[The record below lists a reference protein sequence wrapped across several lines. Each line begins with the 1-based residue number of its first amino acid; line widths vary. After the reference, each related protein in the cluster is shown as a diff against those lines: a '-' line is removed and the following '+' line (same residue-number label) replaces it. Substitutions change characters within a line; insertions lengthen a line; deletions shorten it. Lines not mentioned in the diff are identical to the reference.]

1 MSGFSCTIN
10 FMDGI
15 SLRRSLADLPIPD
28 LRFFESIGSTN
39 DEAMAW
45 ADGGALDW
53 ALVVADQQT
62 QGRGRMGRHWVT
74 NPGAALAFSLVL
86 RLSRE
91 ETAFAGLFSPLGAMG
106 VASALEEIGLAAMVK
121 WPNDVLLNRRK
132 VCGILGEAAWTG
144 DRLHGM
150 VLGIGVNVASESVP
164 PADEL
169 LFPATCV
176 EAELGRRV
184 DRQDLLKRILVH
196 LLRWRMQLGQA
207 GFLEAWQERMA
218 FRGEQVVV
226 KPPLGDPVTGRV
238 VGLDQQGNLIL
249 ALPGGGDA
257 SISAGDVHLRLIE

>member
-1 MSGFSCTIN
+1 
-10 FMDGI
+10 MDVF
-15 SLRRSLADLPIPD
+15 SLRRALAELPIPD
-28 LRFFESIGSTN
+28 LRFFKSIGSTN

-45 ADGGALDW
+45 ADAGALDW
-53 ALVVADQQT
+53 SLVVADQQT
-62 QGRGRMGRHWVT
+62 QGRGRLGRHWVT

-86 RLSRE
+86 RPTQE
-91 ETAFAGLFSPLGAMG
+91 EMAFASLFSPLGAMG
-106 VASALEEIGLAAMVK
+106 VASALEEIGLAALVK

-144 DRLHGM
+144 DQLHGM

-176 EAELGRRV
+176 EAELGRSV
-184 DRQDLLKRILVH
+184 VRQDLLMRILAH
-196 LLRWRMQLGQA
+196 LQRWRAQLGQA

-226 KPPLGDPVTGRV
+226 KTQQGDRVTGQLA
-238 VGLDQQGNLIL
+238 GIDPQGNLIL
-249 ALPGGGDA
+249 TLPGGGET
-257 SISAGDVHLRLIE
+257 SISAGDVHLRLVE